1 MKNETNFE
9 VFLFFS
15 SKKIILSVNR
25 KTDFELIF
33 RDEIPIDN
41 NSNFLNFDELN
52 FFLTKNVF
60 KIEKI
65 LGNFIERINVIIKTH
80 DFFNLQ
86 ISMKKSNYNRNIDSN
101 LIPYLIKDAKHQC
114 EKTIQ
119 NMRIIHILI
128 DNYLVDNI
136 NFTDLPMNL
145 KCKNFSMDI
154 SFICLPHKLINHI
167 EKTLKKFQISVNNIL
182 SANYIDKF
190 AHHENSNFFEITSKI
205 IDGHNKNEVRLV
217 NKTSKNKGFFEKFFD
232 LFN

>member
-9 VFLFFS
+9 VFLFIS
-15 SKKIILSVNR
+15 SNKIILSVNR
-25 KTDFELIF
+25 KTDFGLIF
-33 RDEIPIDN
+33 RDEIPVDN
-41 NSNFLNFDELN
+41 NTNFLNFDELN

-86 ISMKKSNYNRNIDSN
+86 KSKKKSNYNRNIDSN
-101 LIPYLIKDAKHQC
+101 LISYLIRDAKHQC

-136 NFTDLPMNL
+136 NFKDLPMNL

-154 SFICLPHKLINHI
+154 TTSRQ
-167 EKTLKKFQISVNNIL
+167 KT
-182 SANYIDKF
+182 
-190 AHHENSNFFEITSKI
+190 
-205 IDGHNKNEVRLV
+205 
-217 NKTSKNKGFFEKFFD
+217 
-232 LFN
+232 